1 MRFHGTLASR
11 PLRPALQP
19 LASRNLWL
27 QVRLQVRLRLQARAR
42 GLGAAAL
49 LVALFAPLLVAP
61 PLRAWDAQ
69 QMRAAAQ
76 RAGPGA
82 VAALAPLQNMLA
94 EARSQDDDARL
105 LATNQFY
112 NLRIDFRPDSEV
124 WGQEDYWA
132 TPLQSLA
139 AGRGDCEDYVIAK
152 YTTLLAM
159 GVQRSR
165 LRLVYV
171 RARMSDAPA
180 PVAHMVLA
188 YYATPGAEPLILDN
202 LRADVL
208 PASQRSD
215 LTPVFS
221 FNSEGLWQGVGQATA
236 GDPMARLSRWRDT
249 WQRIQQ
255 EGFL

>member
-1 MRFHGTLASR
+1 M
-11 PLRPALQP
+11 PAWALVWG
-19 LASRNLWL
+19 LLWL
-27 QVRLQVRLRLQARAR
+27 LSA
-42 GLGAAAL
+42 G
-49 LVALFAPLLVAP
+49 PS
-61 PLRAWDAQ
+61 RAWDAQ

-76 RAGPGA
+76 RLGGGA
-82 VAALAPLQNMLA
+82 VTALVPLQNLLL
-94 EARSQDDDARL
+94 EGRGQDDDARL
-105 LATNQFY
+105 IAVNQFY

-159 GVQRSR
+159 GVPRNR

-171 RARMSDAPA
+171 RARLTEAQPA
-180 PVAHMVLA
+180 VAHMVLA
-188 YYATPGAEPLILDN
+188 YYATPTAEPLILDN

-208 PASQRSD
+208 PAAQRSD

-249 WQRIQQ
+249 WQRIQL

>member
-1 MRFHGTLASR
+1 M
-11 PLRPALQP
+11 
-19 LASRNLWL
+19 
-27 QVRLQVRLRLQARAR
+27 RLQALSARWPGWHALLQPACRAL
-42 GLGAAAL
+42 GLLQGLRLGGWAAAGL
-49 LVALFAPLLVAP
+49 LAAVWALLLASAS
-61 PLRAWDAQ
+61 LHAWDAQ

-76 RAGPGA
+76 RMGPGA
-82 VAALAPLQNMLA
+82 VAALGPLHNLLNEGRGQDD
-94 EARSQDDDARL
+94 EARLVAV
-105 LATNQFY
+105 NQFY
-112 NLRIDFRPDSEV
+112 NLRIDFKSDQEV

-132 TPLQSLA
+132 TPLQTLA

-159 GVQRSR
+159 GVARSR

-171 RARMSDAPA
+171 RARMADAPA

-188 YYATPGAEPLILDN
+188 YYPTPTAEPLILDN

-208 PASQRSD
+208 PAAQRPD

-221 FNSEGLWQGVGQATA
+221 FNSEGLWQGVGHATA

>member
-1 MRFHGTLASR
+1 
-11 PLRPALQP
+11 LQP
-19 LASRNLWL
+19 FACIAG
-27 QVRLQVRLRLQARAR
+27 VRMRCSAWGLR
-42 GLGAAAL
+42 AATWSWVSLAL
-49 LVALFAPLLVAP
+49 LLALLLATALATP
-61 PLRAWDAQ
+61 PLRAWDGQ
-69 QMRAAAQ
+69 QMRIAAQ
-76 RAGPGA
+76 RMGPGA
-82 VAALAPLQNMLA
+82 VAALAPLQNMLV
-94 EARSQDDDARL
+94 EARGQDDDARL
-105 LATNQFY
+105 LAVNQFY

-171 RARMSDAPA
+171 RARMSDTPT

-188 YYATPGAEPLILDN
+188 YYATPTAEPLILDN

-215 LTPVFS
+215 LSPVFS

>member
-1 MRFHGTLASR
+1 LPPAAGSALAGLQR
-11 PLRPALQP
+11 RALQLV
-19 LASRNLWL
+19 LAGWCATVL
-27 QVRLQVRLRLQARAR
+27 
-42 GLGAAAL
+42 AL
-49 LVALFAPLLVAP
+49 LLAP
-61 PLRAWDAQ
+61 PLHAWDAQ

-76 RAGPGA
+76 RMGAGA
-82 VAALAPLQNMLA
+82 VAALAPLQNMLV
-94 EARSQDDDARL
+94 EARGQDDDARL
-105 LATNQFY
+105 LAVNQFF
-112 NLRIDFRPDSEV
+112 NLRIDFKSDLEV
-124 WGQEDYWA
+124 WNQEDYWA

-159 GVQRSR
+159 GMPRTR

-171 RARMSDAPA
+171 RARIGDGQAPL
-180 PVAHMVLA
+180 AHMVLA
-188 YYATPGAEPLILDN
+188 YYATPSAEPLILDN

-208 PASQRSD
+208 PASQRPD

-221 FNSEGLWQGVGQATA
+221 FNSEGLWQGVGHATA

>member
-1 MRFHGTLASR
+1 MWLA
-11 PLRPALQP
+11 LVLAL
-19 LASRNLWL
+19 
-27 QVRLQVRLRLQARAR
+27 
-42 GLGAAAL
+42 AL
-49 LVALFAPLLVAP
+49 LLVQAAQ

-76 RAGPGA
+76 RAGAGA
-82 VAALAPLQNMLA
+82 VAALVPLQNLLV
-94 EARSQDDDARL
+94 ESRGQDDDARL
-105 LATNQFY
+105 TAVNQFY

-171 RARMSDAPA
+171 RARLTDAQPA
-180 PVAHMVLA
+180 VAHMVLA
-188 YYATPGAEPLILDN
+188 YYATPTAEPLILDN

-208 PASQRSD
+208 PAAQRSD

-249 WQRIQQ
+249 WQRIQL

>member
-1 MRFHGTLASR
+1 MQPRW
-11 PLRPALQP
+11 PALP
-19 LASRNLWL
+19 PAACTALAGLQRLAMGLLW
-27 QVRLQVRLRLQARAR
+27 A
-42 GLGAAAL
+42 GLWAAAGAVL
-49 LVALFAPLLVAP
+49 LATP

-76 RAGPGA
+76 RVGPGA
-82 VAALAPLQNMLA
+82 VAALVPLHNMLN
-94 EARSQDDDARL
+94 EARGQDDDARL
-105 LATNQFY
+105 LAVNQFY
-112 NLRIDFRPDSEV
+112 NLRIDFKSDLEV

-159 GVQRSR
+159 GMPRTR

-188 YYATPGAEPLILDN
+188 YYATPTAEPLILDN

-208 PASQRSD
+208 PASQRAD

-221 FNSEGLWQGVGQATA
+221 FNSEGLWQGVGHATA

>member
-1 MRFHGTLASR
+1 LLGAVVLALVLALAST
-11 PLRPALQP
+11 
-19 LASRNLWL
+19 
-27 QVRLQVRLRLQARAR
+27 
-42 GLGAAAL
+42 
-49 LVALFAPLLVAP
+49 

-76 RAGPGA
+76 RLGPGA
-82 VAALAPLQNMLA
+82 VAALVPLQNMLA
-94 EARSQDDDARL
+94 EARNQDDDARL
-105 LATNQFY
+105 IAVNQFY
-112 NLRIDFRPDSEV
+112 NLRIDFKSDLDV

-132 TPLQSLA
+132 TPLQTLA

-159 GVQRSR
+159 GVARSK

-171 RARMSDAPA
+171 RARMSDQPT

-188 YYATPGAEPLILDN
+188 YYPTPTAEPLILDN

-208 PASQRSD
+208 PAAQRPD

-221 FNSEGLWQGVGQATA
+221 FNSEGLWQGVGHSTA

>member
-1 MRFHGTLASR
+1 MHRAGFLARCAALPAVVRAWRGAGAATIAPALVFTLAFT
-11 PLRPALQP
+11 LALALALALAPA
-19 LASRNLWL
+19 
-27 QVRLQVRLRLQARAR
+27 
-42 GLGAAAL
+42 
-49 LVALFAPLLVAP
+49 
-61 PLRAWDAQ
+61 PLRAWDAE

-76 RAGPGA
+76 RMGPGA
-82 VAALAPLQNMLA
+82 VAALQPLQNMLQ
-94 EARSQDDDARL
+94 EGRNQDDDARL
-105 LATNQFY
+105 LAVNQFF
-112 NLRIDFRPDSEV
+112 NLRVDFKTDQEV

-132 TPLQSLA
+132 TPLQALA

-152 YTTLLAM
+152 YTSLLAM
-159 GVQRSR
+159 GVVRSK

-171 RARMSDAPA
+171 RARMGDQPT

-188 YYATPGAEPLILDN
+188 YYAKPTAEPLILDN

-208 PASQRSD
+208 PAGQRTD

>member
-1 MRFHGTLASR
+1 MRLQRAGLGVRTAAHPWVLLA
-11 PLRPALQP
+11 LLLAVLLATALAAPALH
-19 LASRNLWL
+19 
-27 QVRLQVRLRLQARAR
+27 
-42 GLGAAAL
+42 
-49 LVALFAPLLVAP
+49 
-61 PLRAWDAQ
+61 AWDAQ
-69 QMRAAAQ
+69 QMRTAAQ
-76 RAGPGA
+76 RMGPGA
-82 VAALAPLQNMLA
+82 VAAMAPLQNMLV
-94 EARSQDDDARL
+94 EARGQDDDARL
-105 LATNQFY
+105 LAVNQFY
-112 NLRIDFRPDSEV
+112 NLRIDFRPDTEV

-171 RARMSDAPA
+171 RARMSDTPA

-188 YYATPGAEPLILDN
+188 YYATPTAEPLILDN

-215 LTPVFS
+215 LSPVFS

>member
-1 MRFHGTLASR
+1 MRLSGLTARWLLGPAWQPAACTALAL
-11 PLRPALQP
+11 LRRWAWG
-19 LASRNLWL
+19 LW
-27 QVRLQVRLRLQARAR
+27 RAARAPV
-42 GLGAAAL
+42 LLAAFFAAL
-49 LVALFAPLLVAP
+49 LAAHPLH
-61 PLRAWDAQ
+61 AWDAQ

-76 RAGPGA
+76 RMGAGA
-82 VAALAPLQNMLA
+82 VAALVPLQNMLV
-94 EARSQDDDARL
+94 ESRGQDDDARL
-105 LATNQFY
+105 LAVNQFY
-112 NLRIDFRPDSEV
+112 NLRIDFKSDLEV

-159 GVQRSR
+159 GMPRTR

-171 RARMSDAPA
+171 RARLGDAQA

-188 YYATPGAEPLILDN
+188 YYATPTAEPLILDN

-208 PASQRSD
+208 PASQRPD

-221 FNSEGLWQGVGQATA
+221 FNSEGLWQGVGHATA

>member
-1 MRFHGTLASR
+1 MHFLGHHAGWFLAPTVQTAAGT
-11 PLRPALQP
+11 
-19 LASRNLWL
+19 
-27 QVRLQVRLRLQARAR
+27 ARA
-42 GLGAAAL
+42 GLHRLALGGLLAVLWAAVLATL
-49 LVALFAPLLVAP
+49 LAAQ

-76 RAGPGA
+76 RMGPGA
-82 VAALAPLQNMLA
+82 VAALGPLQNMLV
-94 EARSQDDDARL
+94 EARAQDDDARL
-105 LATNQFY
+105 LAVNQFY
-112 NLRIDFRPDSEV
+112 NLRIEFKSDLEV

-159 GVQRSR
+159 GMPRTR

-171 RARMSDAPA
+171 RARVSDAPA

-188 YYATPGAEPLILDN
+188 YYATPSAEPLILDN

-208 PASQRSD
+208 PASQRND

-221 FNSEGLWQGVGQATA
+221 FNSEGLWQGVGHATA

>member
-1 MRFHGTLASR
+1 MERQALR
-11 PLRPALQP
+11 PLQ
-19 LASRNLWL
+19 
-27 QVRLQVRLRLQARAR
+27 RLRGAL
-42 GLGAAAL
+42 LGAALAVL
-49 LVALFAPLLVAP
+49 LGLCANPAVN
-61 PLRAWDAQ
+61 AWDVQ

-76 RAGPGA
+76 RVGPGA
-82 VAALAPLQNMLA
+82 VAALLPLQNLLN
-94 EARSQDDDARL
+94 EGRNQEDDARL
-105 LATNQFY
+105 LAVNQFF
-112 NLRIDFRPDSEV
+112 NLRIDFRPDTEV
-124 WGQEDYWA
+124 WSQEDYWA

-171 RARMSDAPA
+171 RARLGDGPA

>member
-1 MRFHGTLASR
+1 MH
-11 PLRPALQP
+11 ALGVKVWRAIQP
-19 LASRNLWL
+19 R
-27 QVRLQVRLRLQARAR
+27 QRLQHALCAWRSALA
-42 GLGAAAL
+42 GAALAAL
-49 LVALFAPLLVAP
+49 LALACHPLAQ
-61 PLRAWDAQ
+61 AWDAQ
-69 QMRAAAQ
+69 QMRSAAQ
-76 RAGPGA
+76 RMGTGA
-82 VAALAPLQNMLA
+82 VAALAPLHNLLN
-94 EARSQDDDARL
+94 EGRSQDDDARL
-105 LATNQFY
+105 LAVNQFF
-112 NLRIDFRPDSEV
+112 NLRIDFKPDTEV

-171 RARMSDAPA
+171 RARLSDGAA

-188 YYATPGAEPLILDN
+188 YYAAPGAEPLILDN

-208 PASQRSD
+208 PASQRGD

>member
-1 MRFHGTLASR
+1 
-11 PLRPALQP
+11 
-19 LASRNLWL
+19 
-27 QVRLQVRLRLQARAR
+27 
-42 GLGAAAL
+42 
-49 LVALFAPLLVAP
+49 
-61 PLRAWDAQ
+61 
-69 QMRAAAQ
+69 MRAAAQ
-76 RAGPGA
+76 RLGPGA
-82 VAALAPLQNMLA
+82 VAALGPLQNMLI
-94 EARSQDDDARL
+94 EARGQDDDARL
-105 LATNQFY
+105 MAVNQFY
-112 NLRIDFRPDSEV
+112 NLRIDFKPDIEV

-132 TPLQSLA
+132 TPLQSLN

-159 GVQRSR
+159 GMPRSR

-171 RARMSDAPA
+171 RARLGDVQAA
-180 PVAHMVLA
+180 VAHMVLA
-188 YYATPGAEPLILDN
+188 YYASPNAEPLILDN

-221 FNSEGLWQGVGQATA
+221 FNSEGLWQGVGQASA

>member
-1 MRFHGTLASR
+1 MRLSGLTAWWPLGPAGQPAACRALAL
-11 PLRPALQP
+11 LRRWAWGCAL
-19 LASRNLWL
+19 
-27 QVRLQVRLRLQARAR
+27 
-42 GLGAAAL
+42 AAL
-49 LVALFAPLLVAP
+49 LAAQLAAP
-61 PLRAWDAQ
+61 PLHAWDAQ

-76 RAGPGA
+76 RLGPGA
-82 VAALAPLQNMLA
+82 VAALVPLQNMLI
-94 EARSQDDDARL
+94 EARGQDDDARL
-105 LATNQFY
+105 MAVNQFY
-112 NLRIDFRPDSEV
+112 NLRIAFKSDIEV

-132 TPLQSLA
+132 TPLQSLN

-171 RARMSDAPA
+171 RARMGDVQPA
-180 PVAHMVLA
+180 VAHMVLA

-215 LTPVFS
+215 LSPVFS
-221 FNSEGLWQGVGQATA
+221 FNSEGLWQGVGQASA

-249 WQRIQQ
+249 WQRLQQ

>member
-1 MRFHGTLASR
+1 MHLRGLMATR
-11 PLRPALQP
+11 PLRPNLAPAACRALSGVQRLLLGLLLTGLWATV
-19 LASRNLWL
+19 LAT
-27 QVRLQVRLRLQARAR
+27 
-42 GLGAAAL
+42 L
-49 LVALFAPLLVAP
+49 LAPP
-61 PLRAWDAQ
+61 PLRAWDMQ

-76 RAGPGA
+76 RMGPGA
-82 VAALAPLQNMLA
+82 VAALVPLQNMLV
-94 EARSQDDDARL
+94 ESRGQDDDARL
-105 LATNQFY
+105 LAVNQFY
-112 NLRIDFRPDSEV
+112 NLRIDFKSDLEV

-159 GVQRSR
+159 GMPRTR

-171 RARMSDAPA
+171 RARISDAPA

-188 YYATPGAEPLILDN
+188 YYATPTAEPLILDN

-208 PASQRSD
+208 PASQRAD

-221 FNSEGLWQGVGQATA
+221 FNSDGLWQGVGHASA